1 MSNSNQPTTKNDIF
15 DDLRNGL
22 EHTGTK
28 ELLTLLENKD
38 FDDSIIDNIVELI
51 ISRINKPSDSNK
63 QSNQQIIGILNK
75 IVKLNQRLELYKEK
89 ISSLND
95 KESDEYLLM
104 LKENYI
110 FEEDKLTII
119 EK

>member
-1 MSNSNQPTTKNDIF
+1 MSNSIDLHTKNDIF

-38 FDDSIIDNIVELI
+38 FDDNIIDNIVELI
-51 ISRINKPSDSNK
+51 ISRINKPSDSTK
-63 QSNQQIIGILNK
+63 ESNQQIIGILNK
-75 IVKLNQRLELYKEK
+75 IVKLNQRLELYRNK

-95 KESDEYLLM
+95 KEIIEYSKM
-104 LKENYI
+104 LKENYK
-110 FEEDKLTII
+110 FENGGINY
-119 EK
+119 